1 MKEAGSYVILSE
13 AGDKDIMDHF
23 QLQIDNFEGP
33 FDLLLKLIKV
43 NKMEITDIRIYEI
56 TEQYLTVLRAMED
69 LDLDIATEFFV
80 LAATLIEIKSRELLP
95 KKKDEEAEI
104 PTRDQLLHKLK
115 EYEFFRDKSYL
126 LMKRFN
132 QDEIIV
138 TKLPDTLPEEK
149 HVEVII
155 PEDFGPEDFFLLY
168 MELLDRQREKQN
180 TFTVIARKIPV
191 DQFRVEDKIDELSDR
206 LMEGSSLSFSGLARE
221 SSGKAETIVIFLAIL
236 EMVRN
241 LQAKVYQDESG
252 GEIIIEERKRK
263 VE

>member
-1 MKEAGSYVILSE
+1 ME
-13 AGDKDIMDHF
+13 
-23 QLQIDNFEGP
+23 QINLHLENFEGP

-43 NKMEITDIRIYEI
+43 NKMEITDIKIYEI
-56 TEQYLTVLRAMED
+56 TEQYLRVLRAMEE
-69 LDLDIATEFFV
+69 LDLDVASEFFV

-95 KKKDEEAEI
+95 KRKDEETEI
-104 PTRDQLLHKLK
+104 PTKDQLLHKLK

-126 LMKRFN
+126 FMKRFK
-132 QDEIIV
+132 QDEVVV

-155 PEDFGPEDFFLLY
+155 PEGFGPEDFFLLY
-168 MELLDRQREKQN
+168 MELLDRQREKRN
-180 TFTVIARKIPV
+180 TFTVITRKITV

-241 LQAKVYQDESG
+241 MQAKVYQDDSR
-252 GEIIIEERKRK
+252 GEIIIEERKQK

>member
-1 MKEAGSYVILSE
+1 ME
-13 AGDKDIMDHF
+13 
-23 QLQIDNFEGP
+23 QINLHLENFEGP

-43 NKMEITDIRIYEI
+43 NKMEITDIKIYEI
-56 TEQYLTVLRAMED
+56 TEQYLRVLRAMEE
-69 LDLDIATEFFV
+69 LDLDVASEFFV

-95 KKKDEEAEI
+95 KRKDEETEI
-104 PTRDQLLHKLK
+104 PTKDQLLHKLK

-126 LMKRFN
+126 FMKRFK
-132 QDEIIV
+132 QDEVVV

-155 PEDFGPEDFFLLY
+155 PEGFGPEDFFLLY
-168 MELLDRQREKQN
+168 MELLDRQREKRN
-180 TFTVIARKIPV
+180 TFTVITRKITV

-241 LQAKVYQDESG
+241 MQAKVYQDDSR